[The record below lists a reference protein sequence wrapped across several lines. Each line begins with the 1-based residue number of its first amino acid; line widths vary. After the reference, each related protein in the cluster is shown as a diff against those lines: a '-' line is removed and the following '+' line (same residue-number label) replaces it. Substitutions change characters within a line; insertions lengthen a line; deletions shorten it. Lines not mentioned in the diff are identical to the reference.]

1 MVVAEREVFMKAKHR
16 KAFKKVFKE
25 IHMSLDEVEHSA
37 EQLKGIAH
45 AMHKEALSRIK
56 LPPATNIPISSE
68 APA

>member
-1 MVVAEREVFMKAKHR
+1 MAEREVLMDAKYQE
-16 KAFKKVFKE
+16 VFYG
-25 IHMSLDEVEHSA
+25 INMSLDEIEHSA